1 MNKAVRIGA
10 IVLGAILAAALVIFI
25 FFPGLPT
32 YAYVKFKYKNIDK
45 TAGRFETAAVSD
57 DYAEHT
63 INGVTLKAPQSYV
76 QENSTSSALKSE
88 KGAIMVIRNSA
99 DDLKKAK
106 EMLGEYDPWDGY
118 KYSESDYRSYFD
130 AAGSPYPFDADGCRD
145 VLWYYRTKLRS
156 SDCIKLRGK
165 DLAVF
170 REFADNKDISMK
182 IEDTWLLE
190 MDGATAYVCH
200 MNDHDTDEVKIGDSD
215 LWTVTIYP
223 DGADHEYF
231 VMLRDLREETAKQV
245 ISSVRID

>member
-1 MNKAVRIGA
+1 
-10 IVLGAILAAALVIFI
+10 
-25 FFPGLPT
+25 
-32 YAYVKFKYKNIDK
+32 
-45 TAGRFETAAVSD
+45 
-57 DYAEHT
+57 
-63 INGVTLKAPQSYV
+63 
-76 QENSTSSALKSE
+76 
-88 KGAIMVIRNSA
+88 MVIRNSA

-200 MNDHDTDEVKIGDSD
+200 MNDRDTDEVKIGYSD
-215 LWTVTIYP
+215 IWTVTIYP

>member
-88 KGAIMVIRNSA
+88 KGTIMVIRNSA

-170 REFADNKDISMK
+170 REFAGNKDILGENFEMK
-182 IEDTWLLE
+182 
-190 MDGATAYVCH
+190 
-200 MNDHDTDEVKIGDSD
+200 N
-215 LWTVTIYP
+215 
-223 DGADHEYF
+223 
-231 VMLRDLREETAKQV
+231 
-245 ISSVRID
+245 